1 MASSAID
8 RKAQRVIR
16 ACYSIGEDLREI
28 RTCLLQTL
36 RQVVPFDAA
45 FVAGSDPETLLFT
58 SAFADDI
65 LEQSRSLFLDSEFD
79 AHPDV
84 NRFVDLA
91 RARDPVASQDYAT
104 GGERAASSRWREI
117 MGPLGMGDE
126 LRAALR
132 GG

>member
-79 AHPDV
+79 
-84 NRFVDLA
+84 VDLA